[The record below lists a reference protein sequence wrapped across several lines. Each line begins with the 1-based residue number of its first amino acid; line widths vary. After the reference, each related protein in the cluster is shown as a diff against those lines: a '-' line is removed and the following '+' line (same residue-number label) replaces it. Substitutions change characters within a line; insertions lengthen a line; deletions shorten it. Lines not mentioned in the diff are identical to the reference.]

1 VADHVDR
8 ARSNAHHQIGDGRR
22 ALALA
27 VRWLRP
33 KLRADDVAIMGG

>member
-1 VADHVDR
+1 VAALFADLVEP
-8 ARSNAHHQIGDGRR
+8 ARVRTFEQLGGGRR

-33 KLRADDVAIMGG
+33 KLLADGPG